1 MHYIIVRNHDQSVL
15 SRTSPDALLT
25 WIDAGVS
32 VGTDYR
38 YAVTFET
45 YAGAEKCAAMQGGIP
60 VRREAD
66 RPICGR
72 STLPGVRRGLGPWV
86 GGDCL
91 YGVVC

>member
-1 MHYIIVRNHDQSVL
+1 MYIVVNRDNSVL

-25 WIDAGVS
+25 WIDAGVT

-38 YAVTFET
+38 YAVMFET
-45 YAGAEKCAAMQGGIP
+45 YAGALKCAGMQGGA
-60 VRREAD
+60 VRRREESEALGAPPS
-66 RPICGR
+66 RG
-72 STLPGVRRGLGPWV
+72 RGLGPWV

>member
-1 MHYIIVRNHDQSVL
+1 MYVVVNRDNSVL
-15 SRTSPDALLT
+15 SRASPDALLT

-38 YAVTFET
+38 YAITFET
-45 YAGAEKCAAMQGGIP
+45 YAGAAKCAAMQGGIP
-60 VRREAD
+60 RPLGEGANEVRGAPPSR
-66 RPICGR
+66 GR
-72 STLPGVRRGLGPWV
+72 DLGPWV